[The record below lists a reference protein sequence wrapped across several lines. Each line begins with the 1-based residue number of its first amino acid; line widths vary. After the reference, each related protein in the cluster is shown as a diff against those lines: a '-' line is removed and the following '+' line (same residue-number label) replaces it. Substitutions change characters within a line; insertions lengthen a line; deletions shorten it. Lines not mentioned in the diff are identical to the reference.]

1 MRYTKD
7 LGNNSQT
14 TMTTKEKLLQEIEQ
28 SPETLLKE
36 VLGFLMFT
44 KNTRYTQPQKPIWQV
59 IQELMADVPP
69 EILDQ
74 LPTDGASQH
83 DHYIYGTPK
92 R

>member
-1 MRYTKD
+1 
-7 LGNNSQT
+7 
-14 TMTTKEKLLQEIEQ
+14 MTTKEKLLQAIEQ
-28 SPETLLKE
+28 SPETLLQE

-44 KNTRYTQPQKPIWQV
+44 RNTRYTQQQRPIWQV
-59 IQELMADVPP
+59 VQELMADVPS

>member
-1 MRYTKD
+1 
-7 LGNNSQT
+7 
-14 TMTTKEKLLQEIEQ
+14 MTTKEKLLQEIEQ
-28 SPETLLKE
+28 SPETLLQE

-59 IQELMADVPP
+59 VQELMADVPP

>member
-1 MRYTKD
+1 
-7 LGNNSQT
+7 
-14 TMTTKEKLLQEIEQ
+14 MTTKEKLLQEIEQ
-28 SPETLLKE
+28 SPETLLQE

-44 KNTRYTQPQKPIWQV
+44 RNTRYTPLQKPIWQV
-59 IQELMADVPP
+59 AQELMADVPS

-74 LPTDGASQH
+74 LPIDGAAQH